1 LKPQYWPAP
10 YSKEGKTQREKK
22 RKETPV
28 EAHGRKNR
36 IFWTRGR
43 RQMKTK

>member
-22 RKETPV
+22 EKKHRWRHMGERTECSGQQGEDK
-28 EAHGRKNR
+28 
-36 IFWTRGR
+36 
-43 RQMKTK
+43 